1 MTAAILHVGHGLGSI
16 SSNFTSKI
24 NRLFNRVG
32 YARAAAELRRAGYPK
47 EAATAV
53 KVNIITLHT
62 LGGVIVDSEEDLEK
76 MRSLENRVEQ
86 KKKEYFDPSYM

>member
-1 MTAAILHVGHGLGSI
+1 MQTFIDFTVQASI
-16 SSNFTSKI
+16 ISF
-24 NRLFNRVG
+24 
-32 YARAAAELRRAGYPK
+32 AEFLERSGYPK

-76 MRSLENRVEQ
+76 MRSLENRVEK